1 MAINKK
7 GNFMVFVI
15 LIFLPAIVLI
25 FLIISKINLC
35 EKLISEFN
43 LNKKAIDDLERSSDF
58 ELGSSH
64 LYK

>member
-1 MAINKK
+1 MI
-7 GNFMVFVI
+7 FII
-15 LIFLPAIVLI
+15 LIFSPALVLI
-25 FLIISKINLC
+25 FLILSKINLC

-43 LNKKAIDDLERSSDF
+43 LNKKAINDLERSSDY

>member
-1 MAINKK
+1 
-7 GNFMVFVI
+7 MVFVI

-25 FLIISKINLC
+25 FLITSKRKLC